1 MSELRWKSW
10 PAQPRGRSMSQS
22 SLISARNI
30 HRTYSLGKKT
40 VEVLRGIDLEIGR
53 GERVF
58 LCGASGAGKTTL
70 LYTLAGLER
79 PERGRVHIE
88 GADLYSLSQREQS
101 RVRNS
106 KMGYI
111 FQNYYL
117 LPELTALENVMVP
130 GMIRSKNHRRQA
142 MELLDEVGLG
152 GRVHHLPAELS
163 GGEQQ
168 RVAIARAL
176 VNKPTMVFA
185 DEPTGNLD
193 SRNGGEV
200 MALLLEFSKNLGTT
214 LVVVTHDRI
223 LAEKGDRT
231 LEIADGQMAGENPG
245 LATEVD

>member
-1 MSELRWKSW
+1 MFPSPLI
-10 PAQPRGRSMSQS
+10 AAS
-22 SLISARNI
+22 SV
-30 HRTYSLGKKT
+30 HRTYTLGKKT
-40 VEVLRGIDLEIGR
+40 VEVLRGIDLEITR

-79 PERGRVHIE
+79 PEKGKVLID
-88 GADLYSLSQREQS
+88 GNDLYALSQKEQS
-101 RVRNS
+101 LVRNS
-106 KMGYI
+106 NMGYI

-130 GMIRSKNHRRQA
+130 GMIRSRNHRRRA
-142 MELLDEVGLG
+142 LDLMGEVGLG
-152 GRVHHLPAELS
+152 DRIHHLPAELS

-176 VNKPTMVFA
+176 INEPAMVFA

-200 MALLLEFSKNLGTT
+200 MNLLLEFARNLSTT

-223 LAEKGDRT
+223 LAEQGDRT
-231 LEIADGQMAGENPG
+231 LEIVDGQMIGDKPG
-245 LATEVD
+245 LAGVSG

>member
-1 MSELRWKSW
+1 MVPSPLI
-10 PAQPRGRSMSQS
+10 AAS
-22 SLISARNI
+22 SV
-30 HRTYSLGKKT
+30 HRTYTLGKKT
-40 VEVLRGIDLEIGR
+40 VEVLRGIDLEITR

-79 PERGRVHIE
+79 PEKGKVLID
-88 GADLYSLSQREQS
+88 GNDLYALSQKEQS
-101 RVRNS
+101 LVRNS
-106 KMGYI
+106 TMGYI

-130 GMIRSKNHRRQA
+130 GMIRSRNHRRRA
-142 MELLDEVGLG
+142 LDLMGEVGLG
-152 GRVHHLPAELS
+152 DRVHHLPAELS

-176 VNKPTMVFA
+176 VNEPAMVFA

-200 MALLLEFSKNLGTT
+200 MNLLLEFARNLSTT

-223 LAEKGDRT
+223 LAEQGDRT
-231 LEIADGQMAGENPG
+231 LEIVDGQMIGDKPG
-245 LATEVD
+245 LAGVSG

>member
-1 MSELRWKSW
+1 MVPSPLI
-10 PAQPRGRSMSQS
+10 AAS
-22 SLISARNI
+22 SV
-30 HRTYSLGKKT
+30 HRTYTLGKKT
-40 VEVLRGIDLEIGR
+40 VEVLRGIDLEITR

-79 PERGRVHIE
+79 PEKGKVLID
-88 GADLYSLSQREQS
+88 GNDLYALSQKEQS
-101 RVRNS
+101 LVRNS
-106 KMGYI
+106 TMGYI

-130 GMIRSKNHRRQA
+130 GMIRSRNHRRRA
-142 MELLDEVGLG
+142 LDLMGEVGLG
-152 GRVHHLPAELS
+152 DRIHHLPAELS

-176 VNKPTMVFA
+176 VNEPAMVFA

-200 MALLLEFSKNLGTT
+200 MNLLLEFARNLSTT

-223 LAEKGDRT
+223 LAEQGDRT
-231 LEIADGQMAGENPG
+231 LEIVDGQMIGDKPG
-245 LATEVD
+245 LAGVSG

>member
-1 MSELRWKSW
+1 MFPS
-10 PAQPRGRSMSQS
+10 P
-22 SLISARNI
+22 LISAI
-30 HRTYSLGKKT
+30 SVHRTYTLGKKT
-40 VEVLRGIDLEIGR
+40 VEVLRGIDLEITR

-79 PERGRVHIE
+79 PEKGKVLID
-88 GADLYSLSQREQS
+88 GNDLYALSQKEQS
-101 RVRNS
+101 LIRNS
-106 KMGYI
+106 TMGYI

-130 GMIRSKNHRRQA
+130 GMIRSRNHRRRA
-142 MELLDEVGLG
+142 LDLMGEVGLG
-152 GRVHHLPAELS
+152 DRIHHLPAELS

-176 VNKPTMVFA
+176 VNEPAMVFA

-200 MALLLEFSKNLGTT
+200 MNLLLEFARNLSTT

-223 LAEKGDRT
+223 LAEQGDRT
-231 LEIADGQMAGENPG
+231 LEIVDGQMIGDKPG
-245 LATEVD
+245 LAGVSG

>member
-1 MSELRWKSW
+1 MILAKDV
-10 PAQPRGRSMSQS
+10 
-22 SLISARNI
+22 
-30 HRTYSLGKKT
+30 HRTYLLGRKE
-40 VEVLRGIDLEIGR
+40 VEVLRGIDLEIMQ

-79 PERGRVHIE
+79 PQRGRVQIGGE
-88 GADLYSLSQREQS
+88 DLYGLSRRDQSLL
-101 RVRNS
+101 RNS

-117 LPELTALENVMVP
+117 LPELTALENVMIP
-130 GMIRSKNHRRQA
+130 GMIRSRNVRRRA
-142 MELLDEVGLG
+142 IELLAEVGLEE
-152 GRVHHLPAELS
+152 RSHHLPAELS

-176 VNKPTMVFA
+176 VNDPAMVFA

-200 MALLLEFSKNLGTT
+200 MELLLDFAGNLKTT
-214 LVVVTHDRI
+214 LVVVTHDRS
-223 LAEKGDRT
+223 LARLGDRT
-231 LEIADGQMAGENPG
+231 LEILDGQMIAEEMDAGG
-245 LATEVD
+245 

>member
-1 MSELRWKSW
+1 MIL
-10 PAQPRGRSMSQS
+10 AQDVHRSYLLGR
-22 SLISARNI
+22 
-30 HRTYSLGKKT
+30 KE
-40 VEVLRGIDLEIGR
+40 VEVLRGIDLEIMQ

-79 PERGRVHIE
+79 PQRGLVQIGGE
-88 GADLYSLSQREQS
+88 DLYGLSRRDQSLL
-101 RVRNS
+101 RNS

-117 LPELTALENVMVP
+117 LPELTALENVMIP
-130 GMIRSKNHRRQA
+130 GMIRSRNVRRRA
-142 MELLDEVGLG
+142 IELLAEVGLEE
-152 GRVHHLPAELS
+152 RSHHLPAELS

-176 VNKPTMVFA
+176 VNDPAMVFA

-200 MALLLEFSKNLGTT
+200 MELLLDFAGNLKTT
-214 LVVVTHDRI
+214 LVVVTHDRS
-223 LAEKGDRT
+223 LARLGDRT
-231 LEIADGQMAGENPG
+231 LEILDGQMIAEEMDAGG
-245 LATEVD
+245 

>member
-1 MSELRWKSW
+1 VPEE
-10 PAQPRGRSMSQS
+10 P
-22 SLISARNI
+22 LILAKDV
-30 HRTYSLGKKT
+30 HRTYLLGRKE
-40 VEVLRGIDLEIGR
+40 VEVLRGIDLEIMQ

-79 PERGRVHIE
+79 PQRGRVQIGGE
-88 GADLYSLSQREQS
+88 DLYGLSRRDQSLL
-101 RVRNS
+101 RNS

-117 LPELTALENVMVP
+117 LPELTALENVMIP
-130 GMIRSKNHRRQA
+130 GMIRSRNVRRRA
-142 MELLDEVGLG
+142 IELLAEVGLEE
-152 GRVHHLPAELS
+152 RSHHLPAELS

-176 VNKPTMVFA
+176 VNDPAMVFA

-200 MALLLEFSKNLGTT
+200 MELLLDFAGNLKTT
-214 LVVVTHDRI
+214 LVVVTHDRS
-223 LAEKGDRT
+223 LARLGDRT
-231 LEIADGQMAGENPG
+231 LEILDGQMIAEEMDAGG
-245 LATEVD
+245 

>member
-1 MSELRWKSW
+1 MFPS
-10 PAQPRGRSMSQS
+10 P
-22 SLISARNI
+22 LIAAISV
-30 HRTYSLGKKT
+30 HRTYTLGKKT
-40 VEVLRGIDLEIGR
+40 VEVLRGIDLEITR

-79 PERGRVHIE
+79 PEKGKVLID
-88 GADLYSLSQREQS
+88 GNDLYALSQKEQS
-101 RVRNS
+101 LVRNS
-106 KMGYI
+106 TMGYI

-130 GMIRSKNHRRQA
+130 GMIRSRNHRRRA
-142 MELLDEVGLG
+142 LDLMGEVGLG
-152 GRVHHLPAELS
+152 DRIHHLPAELS

-176 VNKPTMVFA
+176 VNEPAMVFA

-200 MALLLEFSKNLGTT
+200 MNLLLEFARNLSTT

-223 LAEKGDRT
+223 LAEQGDRT
-231 LEIADGQMAGENPG
+231 LEIVDGQMIGDKPG
-245 LATEVD
+245 LAGVSG

>member
-1 MSELRWKSW
+1 MVPSPLI
-10 PAQPRGRSMSQS
+10 AAS
-22 SLISARNI
+22 SV
-30 HRTYSLGKKT
+30 HRTYTLGKKT
-40 VEVLRGIDLEIGR
+40 VEVLRGIDLEITR

-79 PERGRVHIE
+79 PEKGKILID
-88 GADLYSLSQREQS
+88 GNDLYALSQKEQS
-101 RVRNS
+101 LVRNS
-106 KMGYI
+106 TMGYI

-130 GMIRSKNHRRQA
+130 GMIRSRNHRRRA
-142 MELLDEVGLG
+142 LDLMGEVGLG
-152 GRVHHLPAELS
+152 DRIHHLPAELS

-176 VNKPTMVFA
+176 VNEPAMVFA

-200 MALLLEFSKNLGTT
+200 MNLLLEFARNLSTT

-223 LAEKGDRT
+223 LAEQGDRT
-231 LEIADGQMAGENPG
+231 LEIVDGQMIGDKPG
-245 LATEVD
+245 LAGVSG

>member
-1 MSELRWKSW
+1 
-10 PAQPRGRSMSQS
+10 
-22 SLISARNI
+22 
-30 HRTYSLGKKT
+30 
-40 VEVLRGIDLEIGR
+40 
-53 GERVF
+53 
-58 LCGASGAGKTTL
+58 
-70 LYTLAGLER
+70 
-79 PERGRVHIE
+79 
-88 GADLYSLSQREQS
+88 
-101 RVRNS
+101 
-106 KMGYI
+106 
-111 FQNYYL
+111 
-117 LPELTALENVMVP
+117 
-130 GMIRSKNHRRQA
+130 

-231 LEIADGQMAGENPG
+231 LEIADGQMAEENPG

>member
-1 MSELRWKSW
+1 MFPSPLI
-10 PAQPRGRSMSQS
+10 AAS
-22 SLISARNI
+22 SV
-30 HRTYSLGKKT
+30 HRTYTLGKKT
-40 VEVLRGIDLEIGR
+40 VEVLRGIDLEITR

-79 PERGRVHIE
+79 PEKGKVLID
-88 GADLYSLSQREQS
+88 GNDLYALSQKEQS
-101 RVRNS
+101 LVRNS
-106 KMGYI
+106 TMGYI

-130 GMIRSKNHRRQA
+130 GMIRSRNHRRRA
-142 MELLDEVGLG
+142 LDLMGEVGLG
-152 GRVHHLPAELS
+152 DRIHHLPAELS

-176 VNKPTMVFA
+176 INEPAMVFA

-200 MALLLEFSKNLGTT
+200 MNLLLEFARNLSTT

-223 LAEKGDRT
+223 LAEQGDRT
-231 LEIADGQMAGENPG
+231 LEIVDGQMIGDKPG
-245 LATEVD
+245 LAGVSG